1 MAYDL
6 QEQESIDQMKAW
18 WDRWGTP
25 VTAAVCVVCLGF
37 AGWNGW
43 NWYKR
48 NQAAEASVAYVQL
61 QNAVFHKDVKNV
73 ASLTSG
79 LIENYGGTV
88 YAPLAAFGA
97 AQTALEAG
105 NFAEAAAMLNW
116 VIEKSGH
123 PEYDTVARVRLAG
136 VYFDEG
142 KLDDALKVL
151 EAAKPTDAE
160 RSLVNDRLADVW
172 RAKGDVAKARALW
185 EELLKTADP
194 SSVRFRPQ
202 PDRRTRAKRPGF
214 CVFSPFEVFRARAFC

>member
-105 NFAEAAAMLNW
+105 NFAEAAAML
-116 VIEKSGH
+116 H
-123 PEYDTVARVRLAG
+123 
-136 VYFDEG
+136 
-142 KLDDALKVL
+142 
-151 EAAKPTDAE
+151 
-160 RSLVNDRLADVW
+160 
-172 RAKGDVAKARALW
+172 
-185 EELLKTADP
+185 
-194 SSVRFRPQ
+194 RFF
-202 PDRRTRAKRPGF
+202 TR
-214 CVFSPFEVFRARAFC
+214 

>member
-116 VIEKSGH
+116 VIDKSGH
-123 PEYDTVARVRLAG
+123 PEYDTVAR
-136 VYFDEG
+136 
-142 KLDDALKVL
+142 
-151 EAAKPTDAE
+151 
-160 RSLVNDRLADVW
+160 VNDRLADVW

-194 SSVRFRPQ
+194 NDPILRIVEYKLGALP
-202 PDRRTRAKRPGF
+202 PA
-214 CVFSPFEVFRARAFC
+214 A

>member
-116 VIEKSGH
+116 VIDKSGH

-151 EAAKPTDAE
+151 EAAKFSRRPIPTIRFFA
-160 RSLVNDRLADVW
+160 SWN
-172 RAKGDVAKARALW
+172 
-185 EELLKTADP
+185 T

>member
-116 VIEKSGH
+116 VIDKSGH
-123 PEYDTVARVRLAG
+123 QAHRRRTLARQRPTRRRLARQG
-136 VYFDEG
+136 RRRQGPGPLGRTSQDGRSQRSDSSHRGIQARCASARSLTDGPGRNVPGFAFSVLSKCFG
-142 KLDDALKVL
+142 RARFAKVL
-151 EAAKPTDAE
+151 
-160 RSLVNDRLADVW
+160 
-172 RAKGDVAKARALW
+172 
-185 EELLKTADP
+185 
-194 SSVRFRPQ
+194 
-202 PDRRTRAKRPGF
+202 RTRTPRGPALD
-214 CVFSPFEVFRARAFC
+214 S